1 MVKRF
6 ENFTQMKRFTQYFT
20 IILILI
26 ASDAIA
32 QYGYGSP
39 YGNRFGRQRSSIPQ
53 AQTPPKEPE
62 KLTAEEMVDLQMPKI
77 KETLE
82 LDPFEEAIVRTILT
96 NSVQKKMELQI
107 LQLEPQKMREEYEK
121 INTQQNTEMEA
132 SLPEEKYQAF
142 LKMMDNPEKMQRQS
156 KKKKRKKKKGGSN

>member
-1 MVKRF
+1 
-6 ENFTQMKRFTQYFT
+6 MKRLAQYFT
-20 IILILI
+20 VILILLT
-26 ASDAIA
+26 SDAIA

-39 YGNRFGRQRSSIPQ
+39 YGSRYGRQRSAIPQ

-82 LDPFEEAIVRTILT
+82 LDPFEEAIVRTVLT

-107 LQLEPQKMREEYEK
+107 LQLEPQKMKEEYEK
-121 INTQQNTEMEA
+121 INKQQNAELETG
-132 SLPEEKYQAF
+132 LPEEKYQAF
-142 LKMMDNPEKMQRQS
+142 LKLIENPDKMKRQS
-156 KKKKRKKKKGGSN
+156 KKKKKKKKKDTSN